1 MININVGCT
10 RVTLE
15 VRDGEYVEVF
25 LDRAYCDAAIDP
37 DLFKRLYELKKDR
50 DFFNERQQKF
60 TFHFDDLPE
69 GDKFF
74 NFLTGKQISLPDA
87 KSVNMFQ
94 KCCYFFNFKSLAGF
108 VEGKQSASICLAKF
122 KTDSGISG
130 TGAEE
135 EFKRR
140 VQNTPLQTSSPRA
153 APKRPPI
160 TSPFAIQDNLT
171 HGGHHA
177 QSESYITKSHVS
189 HREVPDPSS
198 TADQQILNAQR
209 GLQSMT
215 LNERIQQWDI
225 ASHPDNPP
233 ISSVASVKVTPEG
246 KIPASRELRRNE
258 VDPDGNLMTRVD
270 HESENDISMD
280 STISS
285 ATDYA
290 NNPINVLQETL
301 QKDGLPCPV
310 YETHRGKDGKFEAIC
325 RASSEETRAFDQSE
339 NEAKRKAAHQMMK
352 LLRNS
357 DSSEIREYEEMPST
371 ADAVQFLQDNLVT
384 KKRTKMGLPT
394 GDPRSVFNLL
404 QQQFP
409 GFVEL
414 GGLGKNDFKF
424 SGYDHCRE
432 FEYCG
437 SARFRFTNLD
447 KRIQSIFTV
456 TSRAV
461 SREKKRAQQTCF
473 AKLLNAI
480 YESLKEEKSK
490 ANIRI
495 P

>member
-1 MININVGCT
+1 
-10 RVTLE
+10 
-15 VRDGEYVEVF
+15 
-25 LDRAYCDAAIDP
+25 
-37 DLFKRLYELKKDR
+37 
-50 DFFNERQQKF
+50 
-60 TFHFDDLPE
+60 
-69 GDKFF
+69 
-74 NFLTGKQISLPDA
+74 
-87 KSVNMFQ
+87 
-94 KCCYFFNFKSLAGF
+94 
-108 VEGKQSASICLAKF
+108 
-122 KTDSGISG
+122 
-130 TGAEE
+130 
-135 EFKRR
+135 
-140 VQNTPLQTSSPRA
+140 
-153 APKRPPI
+153 
-160 TSPFAIQDNLT
+160 
-171 HGGHHA
+171 
-177 QSESYITKSHVS
+177 
-189 HREVPDPSS
+189 
-198 TADQQILNAQR
+198 
-209 GLQSMT
+209 MT

-233 ISSVASVKVTPEG
+233 ISSVASVKVTPER

-270 HESENDISMD
+270 HESDLSSRPRFSSFSNLKFRSENDISMD
-280 STISS
+280 STVSS

-371 ADAVQFLQDNLVT
+371 ADAVLFLQDNLVT

-424 SGYDHCRE
+424 SGHDHCRE

-456 TSRAV
+456 TARAV

>member
-1 MININVGCT
+1 
-10 RVTLE
+10 VTLE
-15 VRDGEYVEVF
+15 VRDGEYVEIF

-37 DLFKRLYELKKDR
+37 NLFQRLYELKNDR
-50 DFFNERQQKF
+50 DFFNERQQKY
-60 TFHFDDLPE
+60 TFHFDDLPA

-74 NFLTGKQISLPDA
+74 TFLTGRQISLPDA

-94 KCCYFFNFKSLAGF
+94 KCCYFFNFNSLAAF
-108 VEGKQSASICLAKF
+108 VEGKQSASIKLDEF
-122 KTDSGISG
+122 KAGLPRSVD
-130 TGAEE
+130 E

-140 VQNTPLQTSSPRA
+140 VQNAPLQNSSPRA
-153 APKRPPI
+153 PPKRPPI

-189 HREVPDPSS
+189 HRQVPDPSS
-198 TADQQILNAQR
+198 AADQLILNAQK
-209 GLQSMT
+209 GIHSMT
-215 LNERIQQWDI
+215 LSDKINNWTM
-225 ASHPDNPP
+225 ASQPDNPP
-233 ISSVASVKVTPEG
+233 VLSVADVRITPERN
-246 KIPASRELRRNE
+246 ISASREFRRND

-270 HESENDISMD
+270 HESENEISLD
-280 STISS
+280 STVSS

-290 NNPINVLQETL
+290 NNPIGVLQETL
-301 QKDGLPCPV
+301 QKDGLPVPL
-310 YETHRGKDGKFEAIC
+310 YETHKGKDGKFEAIC
-325 RASSEETRAFDQSE
+325 RASSEETRAYDQSE
-339 NEAKRKAAHQMMK
+339 NEAKRKAAHLMMK

-371 ADAVQFLQDNLVT
+371 ADAAQFLQENLVT
-384 KKRTKMGLPT
+384 KKRTKVVLPAS
-394 GDPRSVFNLL
+394 DARSVFNQL

-409 GFVEL
+409 GMVEVA
-414 GGLGKNDFKF
+414 GLGKNDFKF
-424 SGYDHCRE
+424 SGSDHCRE

-447 KRIQSIFTV
+447 KKVFSIFSV
-456 TSRAV
+456 TARAV
-461 SREKKRAQQTCF
+461 SREKKRAQQSCF

-480 YESLKEEKSK
+480 YEQLKEEKSK